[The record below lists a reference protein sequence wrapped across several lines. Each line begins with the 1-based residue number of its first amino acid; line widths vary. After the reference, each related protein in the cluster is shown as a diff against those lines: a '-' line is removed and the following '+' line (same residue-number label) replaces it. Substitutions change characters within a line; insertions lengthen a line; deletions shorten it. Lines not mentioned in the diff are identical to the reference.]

1 MSTELCRRHLVMAR
15 INPVALFD
23 VLFEAGLQPELVEED
38 TEITVACPLC
48 EDDRPRLYVSTET
61 ASWLCFHCHAQ
72 GNLHQLLMSVVGLD
86 GHSAFDTSRSI
97 RLNGEDADDYFELA
111 EDRKPEPQKITA
123 LELPGSFIPITR
135 ETPEIYLKYL
145 ARRHIS
151 PELAAARGIGY
162 SERGYYGK
170 RIIIPVKSDG
180 VLYTFIARTV
190 LAACPSCTQRLDAC
204 TCRPRKFPKVL
215 TPPTSNGAR
224 PSLTLYNIDSVRRSA
239 SPRLV
244 VVEGVFD
251 ALRLPTEAVALLGSS
266 ASSTQVAL
274 IAGIARGRPVTLCL
288 DGDEAGYKGALKV
301 ADLLI
306 GEMVRVNVALL
317 PEGADPGS
325 LPMDELE
332 GYLSKA
338 RPYVI

>member
-1 MSTELCRRHLVMAR
+1 MLR

-23 VLFEAGLQPELVEED
+23 ALFEAGLQPELVEED

-86 GHSAFDTSRSI
+86 GHGAFDTSRSI
-97 RLNGEDADDYFELA
+97 RLNGDDDYFELK
-111 EDRKPEPQKITA
+111 EDRKPEPQKIAA
-123 LELPGSFIPITR
+123 LELPGSFISITR
-135 ETPEIYLKYL
+135 ETPEVYLKYL

-162 SERGYYGK
+162 SERGHYGK
-170 RIIIPVKSDG
+170 RIIVPVKSDG

-190 LAACPSCTQRLDAC
+190 LATCPSCSQGLDVC
-204 TCRPRKFPKVL
+204 TCRPRRFPKVL
-215 TPPTSNGAR
+215 TPPTANGAR

-274 IAGIARGRPVTLCL
+274 IAGIARGRTVTLCL

-301 ADLLI
+301 AEALI
-306 GEMVRVNVALL
+306 GEMVRVKVALL

-325 LPMDELE
+325 LPMNELE
-332 GYLSKA
+332 SCLVSA
-338 RPYVI
+338 HPYVL